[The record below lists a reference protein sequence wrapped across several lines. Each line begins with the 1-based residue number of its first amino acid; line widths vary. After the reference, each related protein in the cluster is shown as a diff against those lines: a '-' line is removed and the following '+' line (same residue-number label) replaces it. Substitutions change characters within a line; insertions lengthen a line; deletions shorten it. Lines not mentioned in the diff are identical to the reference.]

1 MIRHQTSQSRTS
13 SKPPVKL
20 KIGFLLARNFTLNA
34 FSLFVDTL
42 RLGSDQGDNS
52 GRIACVWS
60 VMSSTSHFIASSS
73 GVQVV
78 PTSLLKPAN
87 DFTYLVVVGGR
98 LNEEEV
104 LDPETLRYLKKAS
117 EDNVPIIGLCTG
129 SFVLASAGLLKGKRA
144 CVSWLHHKE
153 FRDRFPEIS
162 VSSHE
167 LFVEDGDI
175 ITCAGGSS
183 AADLAAF
190 LLNRHIG
197 EYAERNAL
205 EILQISRRR
214 DAREMQ
220 TRNPLGQAAD
230 DKRVELALLIMEQH
244 VEDLLEIEDIA
255 THVGLSRRQL
265 ERTFRARLGVSPSA
279 AYLTMRLDSANRLV
293 RTTAVSLAEIAL
305 MTGFE
310 NSSHFIRRFRERF
323 GDPPATVRKM
333 LKLEVQAIQQPLT
346 TLANLEGDNS

>member
-1 MIRHQTSQSRTS
+1 MIRHRAAQNQMS

-20 KIGFLLARNFTLNA
+20 KIGFLLAKNFTLNA

-52 GRIACVWS
+52 GRIACDWS
-60 VMSSTSHFIASSS
+60 VMSSTNHFITSSS

-78 PTSLLKPAN
+78 PTTLLKPAT

-98 LNEEEV
+98 LNEDEV
-104 LDPETLRYLKKAS
+104 LDGEVLRYLKTAFES
-117 EDNVPIIGLCTG
+117 NVPIIGLCTG
-129 SFVLASAGLLKGKRA
+129 SFVLASAGVLRGKRA
-144 CVSWLHHKE
+144 CVSWLHHRE
-153 FRDRFPEIS
+153 FREKFPEIS

-167 LFVEDGDI
+167 LFVEDGNV

-214 DAREMQ
+214 DAKEMQ
-220 TRNPLGQAAD
+220 TRNPLGRAAD

-255 THVGLSRRQL
+255 AQTGLSRRQL
-265 ERTFRARLGVSPSA
+265 ERSFRARLGVSPSA

-293 RTTAVSLAEIAL
+293 RTTSVSLSEVAV

-310 NSSHFIRRFRERF
+310 NSSHFIRKFRERF
-323 GDPPATVRKM
+323 GSPPATVRKM
-333 LKLEVQAIQQPLT
+333 LKLGNQAIQQPVSALT
-346 TLANLEGDNS
+346 SAEDDY

>member
-1 MIRHQTSQSRTS
+1 MIRHRATQNQTN

-20 KIGFLLARNFTLNA
+20 KIGFLLAKNFTLNA

-52 GRIACVWS
+52 GRIACDWS
-60 VMSSTSHFIASSS
+60 VMSSTNHFITSSS

-78 PTSLLKPAN
+78 PTTLLKPAS

-98 LNEEEV
+98 LNEDEV
-104 LDPETLRYLKKAS
+104 LDGEVLRYLKTAFES
-117 EDNVPIIGLCTG
+117 NVPIIGLCTG

-144 CVSWLHHKE
+144 CVSWLHHRE
-153 FRDRFPEIS
+153 FREKFPEIS

-167 LFVEDGDI
+167 LFVEDGSV

-214 DAREMQ
+214 DAKEMQ
-220 TRNPLGQAAD
+220 TRNPLGRAAD

-255 THVGLSRRQL
+255 AQTGLSRRQL
-265 ERTFRARLGVSPSA
+265 ERSFRARLGVSPS
-279 AYLTMRLDSANRLV
+279 V
-293 RTTAVSLAEIAL
+293 
-305 MTGFE
+305 
-310 NSSHFIRRFRERF
+310 
-323 GDPPATVRKM
+323 
-333 LKLEVQAIQQPLT
+333 
-346 TLANLEGDNS
+346 